1 MDREKHILGLRP
13 SINTIDKEKN
23 MSPEEIFQ
31 NNTLRPIL
39 KFQNDILIE
48 LIKSNNHYTSLLKEI
63 NSDKDSLLAIKDF
76 FNKETQLKLTITGV
90 IIGLLSIEE
99 LAFYN
104 QNSKELNKRI
114 IQMVAQRFFDNN
126 NF

>member
-1 MDREKHILGLRP
+1 MDREKDILGLRP

-23 MSPEEIFQ
+23 MSREEIFQ
-31 NNTLRPIL
+31 NDTLRPIL

-63 NSDKDSLLAIKDF
+63 NSDKDTLLAIKDF
-76 FNKETQLKLTITGV
+76 FNKETQLKLTVTGV

>member
-1 MDREKHILGLRP
+1 MDRGKDILGLRP

-39 KFQNDILIE
+39 KFQNEILIE

-90 IIGLLSIEE
+90 IIGLFSIEE

>member
-1 MDREKHILGLRP
+1 MDRGKDILGLRP

-90 IIGLLSIEE
+90 IIGLFSIEE

>member
-1 MDREKHILGLRP
+1 MDREKHILSLRP

-90 IIGLLSIEE
+90 IIGLFSIEE